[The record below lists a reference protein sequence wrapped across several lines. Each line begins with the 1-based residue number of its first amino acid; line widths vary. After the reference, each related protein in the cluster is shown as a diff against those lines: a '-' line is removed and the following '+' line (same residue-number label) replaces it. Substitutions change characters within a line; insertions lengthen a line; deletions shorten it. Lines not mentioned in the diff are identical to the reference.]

1 MDATNREDNA
11 IVRRSLSTVLILC
24 IATLPF
30 AAAPDA
36 HAQAV
41 PRQAT
46 PGNPASP
53 AMPEVTKRIEPIG
66 QTAGLYTHPTR
77 GFEIPIPPG
86 TKAEERGESF
96 FHIQARKGYLLSI
109 QSANANPAN
118 SLRQMMSRLETS
130 NLGPDKRWRSKL
142 GERQTAI
149 AGMPALESVFEGTSM
164 RARVII
170 ARGRRTDHVF
180 IFQAPPDR
188 YEDLTPDLAWLL
200 DNFRP
205 GPDDR
210 SSETAAAPSA
220 RPRAM
225 KAEPPRRTPKAAVPE
240 SVPAKPAAPTPQS
253 QGLKRFQEANYGYAI
268 DYPEGWVASPE
279 GPYTVVFSGP
289 PGSDAYRSTVS
300 VQNIQPPA
308 ANSPADAASA
318 VLDDIKKALGRTA
331 IDLKF
336 EAETPLYREDAT
348 GRLSGRQ
355 FLVSYTHGGE
365 RFRKWA
371 IVMPRRSG
379 NVAYIWSYTAPVS
392 AFDRFRPL
400 AEQMLD
406 SWNIDGK

>member
-1 MDATNREDNA
+1 MRQGLGTA
-11 IVRRSLSTVLILC
+11 LILC
-24 IATLPF
+24 MATLPL
-30 AAAPDA
+30 AVAPGARAQMAPGHAAPGA
-36 HAQAV
+36 
-41 PRQAT
+41 P
-46 PGNPASP
+46 PPAI
-53 AMPEVTKRIEPIG
+53 PEVTKRIEPVG

-77 GFEIPIPPG
+77 GFEIPVPPG
-86 TKAEERGESF
+86 TKAEERGETF

-118 SLRQMMSRLETS
+118 SLQQMMNRLEAS
-130 NLGPDKRWRSKL
+130 NLGSDKRWRSKL
-142 GERQTAI
+142 GERQMAV
-149 AGMPALESVFEGTSM
+149 AGMPALESVYEGTSM

-180 IFQAPPDR
+180 IFQAPPER
-188 YEDLTPDLAWLL
+188 YEDLAPDLAWLL

-210 SSETAAAPSA
+210 SGETAAAPSA

-225 KAEPPRRTPKAAVPE
+225 KAEPPRRAPKAAAE
-240 SVPAKPAAPTPQS
+240 TTPAPPPPAQQVQS
-253 QGLKRFQEANYGYAI
+253 QKRFHEAKYGYAI
-268 DYPEGWVASPE
+268 DYPESWIASPE

-308 ANSPADAASA
+308 ANSPSDAASA
-318 VLDDIKKALGRTA
+318 VLDDIKRALGRSAT
-331 IDLKF
+331 DLKF

-379 NVAYIWSYTAPVS
+379 NVAYIWSYTAPIE

>member
-1 MDATNREDNA
+1 MRQGLCTAF
-11 IVRRSLSTVLILC
+11 ILC
-24 IATLPF
+24 MATLPF
-30 AAAPDA
+30 AAATDA
-36 HAQAV
+36 RAQTAPGHAI
-41 PRQAT
+41 
-46 PGNPASP
+46 PGAAPPP
-53 AMPEVTKRIEPIG
+53 AMPPVTKLVEPAG

-77 GFEIPIPPG
+77 GFTIPVPPG
-86 TKAEERGESF
+86 TKAEERGETF

-118 SLRQMMSRLETS
+118 SLRQMMDRLEAS
-130 NLGPDKRWRSKL
+130 NLGADKRWRSKL
-142 GERQTAI
+142 DERQTTI
-149 AGMPALESVFEGTSM
+149 AGMPAQENVYEGTSM

-188 YEDLTPDLAWLL
+188 YEELTPDLAWLL
-200 DNFRP
+200 TNFRP

-210 SSETAAAPSA
+210 SAEAAAAPST

-225 KAEPPRRTPKAAVPE
+225 KAEQPRRAPKAAATE
-240 SVPAKPAAPTPQS
+240 TAPAGPTAPPPSSQQT
-253 QGLKRFQEANYGYAI
+253 QGLKRFHEAKYGYAI
-268 DYPEGWVASPE
+268 DYPENWIASAE

-308 ANSPADAASA
+308 ASSPSDAASA
-318 VLDDIKKALGRTA
+318 VLDDIKQALGRTA
-331 IDLKF
+331 GDLKF

-379 NVAYIWSYTAPVS
+379 NVAYIWSYTAPIA

-406 SWNIDGK
+406 SWNIDG

>member
-1 MDATNREDNA
+1 M
-11 IVRRSLSTVLILC
+11 RRGLSTALILC
-24 IATLPF
+24 MATLSF
-30 AAAPDA
+30 GTATDAP
-36 HAQAV
+36 AQVAPGHV
-41 PRQAT
+41 P
-46 PGNPASP
+46 PGAPASP
-53 AMPEVTKRIEPIG
+53 AIPEVTKRIEPAG
-66 QTAGLYTHPTR
+66 QTAEIYTHPTR
-77 GFEIPIPPG
+77 GFEIPVPPG
-86 TKAEERGESF
+86 TKAEERGGTF

-109 QSANANPAN
+109 QSADANPAN
-118 SLRQMMSRLETS
+118 SLRQMMSRLEAG
-130 NLGPDKRWRSKL
+130 NLGTDKRWRSKL
-142 GERQTAI
+142 SERQMTVS
-149 AGMPALESVFEGTSM
+149 GMPALESVYEGTSM

-170 ARGRRTDHVF
+170 ARGQRTDHVF
-180 IFQAPPDR
+180 IFQAPPER
-188 YEDLTPDLAWLL
+188 YEDLTPDLTWLL
-200 DNFRP
+200 ANFRA

-210 SSETAAAPSA
+210 PGETAAAPSA

-225 KAEPPRRTPKAAVPE
+225 KAEAPKRAPKATMPE
-240 SVPAKPAAPTPQS
+240 TAPAGPAAAPAPSSQPHP
-253 QGLKRFQEANYGYAI
+253 QGLKRFHEAKYGYAI
-268 DYPEGWVASPE
+268 DYPESWIASAE

-318 VLDDIKKALGRTA
+318 VLEDIKRALGRTA
-331 IDLKF
+331 GDLKF

-379 NVAYIWSYTAPVS
+379 NVAYIWSYTAPIA